1 MYQTG
6 RRTIL
11 RHGHEAAYEAVH
23 ASVPQVVVDALREAG
38 VLRWTI
44 WRDGLA
50 LFHAIETVA
59 GYPALLEALGR
70 VGPLDTAWDAVIADL
85 LEHAPGADAVLPAVW
100 TMDRA
105 TQGVPATPPPVTGG
119 SS

>member
-1 MYQTG
+1 MFQTG
-6 RRTIL
+6 RRTML

-23 ASVPQVVVDALREAG
+23 ASVPQVVVDALRGAG

-50 LFHAIETVA
+50 LFHAIDTVA

-70 VGPLDTAWDAVIADL
+70 VGPIDPAWDAVIADL
-85 LEHAPGADAVLPAVW
+85 LEHASGADVVLPPVW

-105 TQGVPATPPPVTGG
+105 TQGVPATPAQAPG
-119 SS
+119 SSS